1 MFFLIVGIRP
11 RRRPVPSPVRRV
23 HACPGCG
30 QRRLFEE
37 VRVVPYF
44 DLFFIPL
51 FPVGSGSRVLRCS
64 HCRLEVPTTGV
75 FTKAWDAE
83 EVAPESVPSGSPE
96 SATGGSP
103 VRAAAVAPRRRSRST
118 AFTVVGDSESGP
130 TTVCNACTVRSVKA
144 DFEIGL

>member
-1 MFFLIVGIRP
+1 M
-11 RRRPVPSPVRRV
+11 
-23 HACPGCG
+23 
-30 QRRLFEE
+30 
-37 VRVVPYF
+37 RVVPYF

-83 EVAPESVPSGSPE
+83 EVAPESVSVEEAPE
-96 SATGGSP
+96 SRDWGFSGPGGGRRASTEEQIYCIHCGRRFR
-103 VRAAAVAPRRRSRST
+103 VRAHDGLQRVHCP
-118 AFTVVGDSESGP
+118 
-130 TTVCNACTVRSVKA
+130 VCER